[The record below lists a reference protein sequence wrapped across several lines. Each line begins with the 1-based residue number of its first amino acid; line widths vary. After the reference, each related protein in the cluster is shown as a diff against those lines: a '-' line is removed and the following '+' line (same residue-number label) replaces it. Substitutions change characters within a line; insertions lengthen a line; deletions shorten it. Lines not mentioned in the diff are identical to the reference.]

1 MAVELARSTYQPIR
15 RGSFQNRSG
24 KPNLKLIDTGK
35 TIASKV
41 AFEASMQ
48 KAQLNQAYWDEL
60 LEKLRKSG
68 GGGGGG
74 SSFDKIATSMRF
86 MNFLSDKTIQA
97 MLRNFTSDFT
107 KAFNG
112 LVDNTQTQDQNIFTV
127 IIQKFGL
134 VFTNAFSSVA
144 LLTGKNLNIQSML
157 SKTLFSA
164 TVGLTAYFSFQLNK
178 LKEVLEEKIKELI
191 KKLDV
196 KEKFKLIKAKII
208 DIFAI
213 LENKLVETINLA
225 DVLRKKLLPFN

>member
-15 RGSFQNRSG
+15 RGSFQNTSG

-35 TIASKV
+35 AIASKI

-107 KAFNG
+107 KAFDG
-112 LVDNTQTQDQNIFTV
+112 LVNNTQTQNQNV
-127 IIQKFGL
+127 IINI
-134 VFTNAFSSVA
+134 VHSI
-144 LLTGKNLNIQSML
+144 GKSIIGILNIGR
-157 SKTLFSA
+157 
-164 TVGLTAYFSFQLNK
+164 GLPWQTSTAMKSISNLIPILAQIFSFQLNK
-178 LKEVLEEKIKELI
+178 LKEVLEENLKELI

-196 KEKFKLIKAKII
+196 KEKFKLIKTK
-208 DIFAI
+208 FADVLVI
-213 LENKLVETINLA
+213 LENKLMGIINLA
-225 DVLRKKLLPFN
+225 DFLRKKLFAFN